1 MNRRGLINVYF
12 LSREILFWS
21 SNLVRLPVPVSLFK
35 DLSVIWYGSFLL
47 FCTLVFPKL
56 CHPRYV
62 WTQSASSYHHPCIF
76 CRKLF
81 RAGRF
86 YNFFSFGHTR
96 SYIQELKTENL
107 FRASRFYKFFSFSY
121 TRSYI
126 QVFQTENWHVCQC
139 ALIVQNTVKLT
150 YQSLYVVWK
159 AHIKKKILKSNYKS
173 ALKSSIFSS
182 SFWFGVKKWARF
194 LFLLLNFHA

>member
-1 MNRRGLINVYF
+1 M
-12 LSREILFWS
+12 
-21 SNLVRLPVPVSLFK
+21 
-35 DLSVIWYGSFLL
+35 IWYGSFLL

-96 SYIQELKTENL
+96 SYIQVLKLKTCSEL
-107 FRASRFYKFFSFSY
+107 AGFTMFFFQLYQKLYSSFS
-121 TRSYI
+121 
-126 QVFQTENWHVCQC
+126 NG
-139 ALIVQNTVKLT
+139 KLT
-150 YQSLYVVWK
+150 CVPVCLNCTEYSEAYLSKSICRVK
-159 AHIKKKILKSNYKS
+159 STLKKKILKSNYKS
-173 ALKSSIFSS
+173 ALKSSIFSIS
-182 SFWFGVKKWARF
+182 
-194 LFLLLNFHA
+194 